1 VEFGKKFPGC
11 VGRDPSG
18 PAGDMGKVPI
28 RWNVGPAR
36 AFAKVEAA
44 GDVSYA
50 LRGSKGR
57 ASMNVPGFFARRA
70 AFAVS
75 ITTTVLIWSSAARA
89 EPFATVLGTRLD
101 SDIPGNARFLD
112 PNLVNPIGI
121 AMSGG
126 SPDWIANGGSG
137 VATLYNTLGQPQ
149 TLVVSIPSPG
159 NPTGG
164 AAPTGD
170 VFNIAPANTAFQ
182 VTDGVHTASALF
194 MFATTGGTIV
204 GWNPAVDP
212 TGQFAGP
219 NGVSTFGAVAVNHS
233 SVGADYRGLAIANNG
248 VATLLYAANFG
259 QGTIDVF
266 DEHFAPASL
275 DPGAFKDPNLPAGF
289 VPFNVQE
296 LGGHVFVTYA
306 QKNGAGGGLIDEFN
320 LDGTFVARIASNGPG
335 GPLEAP
341 WGLAIAPSSFGSLA
355 GMLLVGNHGDGII
368 DVFDPSGNNALLA
381 ELADPAERLLAIPGL
396 WGLAVG
402 NGTNGGD
409 SNSILFTAG
418 INGGRD
424 GMFGSLTPVL
434 PGTPVGDFDFVA
446 VGVPWPSSL
455 AMLTTALIVLRLGGR
470 RDRPPV
476 RARCQTSEAHES
488 RQILTASVSATR
500 PYQDRS
506 VPP

>member
-1 VEFGKKFPGC
+1 
-11 VGRDPSG
+11 
-18 PAGDMGKVPI
+18 
-28 RWNVGPAR
+28 
-36 AFAKVEAA
+36 
-44 GDVSYA
+44 
-50 LRGSKGR
+50 
-57 ASMNVPGFFARRA
+57 MNVPGFFARRA

-75 ITTTVLIWSSAARA
+75 ITTTLLIWSSAARA

-164 AAPTGD
+164 AAPTDD

-266 DEHFAPASL
+266 DEHFTPASL
-275 DPGAFKDPNLPAGF
+275 GPGAFKDPNLPAGF

-381 ELADPAERLLAIPGL
+381 ELADSAERLLAIPGL

-476 RARCQTSEAHES
+476 RARCQTSEGHES

>member
-1 VEFGKKFPGC
+1 
-11 VGRDPSG
+11 
-18 PAGDMGKVPI
+18 
-28 RWNVGPAR
+28 
-36 AFAKVEAA
+36 
-44 GDVSYA
+44 
-50 LRGSKGR
+50 
-57 ASMNVPGFFARRA
+57 MNVPGFFARRA

-75 ITTTVLIWSSAARA
+75 ITTILLIWSSAARA

-149 TLVVSIPSPG
+149 TLVVSVPSPG

-204 GWNPAVDP
+204 GWSPGVDP

-233 SVGADYRGLAIANNG
+233 AVGADYRGLAIANNG

-275 DPGAFKDPNLPAGF
+275 GPDAFKDANLPAGF
-289 VPFNVQE
+289 VPFNVQQ
-296 LGGHVFVTYA
+296 LRGHVFVTYA
-306 QKNGAGGGLIDEFN
+306 QRNGAGGGVIDEFN

-341 WGLAIAPSSFGSLA
+341 WGLA

-368 DVFDPSGNNALLA
+368 DVFDPAGNNALLA
-381 ELADPAERLLAIPGL
+381 ELADPAERLLAIDGL

-402 NGTNGGD
+402 NGTNGGN
-409 SNSILFTAG
+409 SNSILFTVG

-446 VGVPWPSSL
+446 VGVPWTPSL
-455 AMLTTALIVLRLGGR
+455 AMVTMGLLALGLRR
-470 RDRPPV
+470 RSPP
-476 RARCQTSEAHES
+476 S
-488 RQILTASVSATR
+488 
-500 PYQDRS
+500 P
-506 VPP
+506 

>member
-1 VEFGKKFPGC
+1 
-11 VGRDPSG
+11 
-18 PAGDMGKVPI
+18 
-28 RWNVGPAR
+28 
-36 AFAKVEAA
+36 
-44 GDVSYA
+44 
-50 LRGSKGR
+50 
-57 ASMNVPGFFARRA
+57 MNLPGFFARRA

-149 TLVVSIPSPG
+149 TLVVSVPSPG

-233 SVGADYRGLAIANNG
+233 AAGADYRGLAIANNG

-259 QGTIDVF
+259 QSTIDVF

-275 DPGAFKDPNLPAGF
+275 GPGAFKDPNLPAGF

-296 LGGHVFVTYA
+296 LGGHVFVAYA
-306 QKNGAGGGLIDEFN
+306 QKNGAGGGVIDEFN

-355 GMLLVGNHGDGII
+355 GMLLVGNHGDGTM

-381 ELADPAERLLAIPGL
+381 ELADSAERLLAIPGL
-396 WGLAVG
+396 WSLAVG

-455 AMLTTALIVLRLGGR
+455 ALLTTALIVLRLGR

-476 RARCQTSEAHES
+476 RATGQTSEGHES
-488 RQILTASVSATR
+488 NRSAH
-500 PYQDRS
+500 
-506 VPP
+506 